1 MLILSLNKIKWLMLL
16 ELLKVR
22 ELPDLLRDGELDIYK
37 KNLIEV
43 LEKLD
48 VLELGIHQELHSPL
62 PEQVN

>member
-1 MLILSLNKIKWLMLL
+1 MLL

-22 ELPDLLRDGELDIYK
+22 ELPELLRDGELDIYK

-48 VLELGIHQELHSPL
+48 VLELGIHQELHSQL